1 MDRLFFDL
9 IDKAA
14 DCQHLA
20 NALAKNANY
29 DCMYDDV
36 VSPILPILY
45 KQIYDCQQALLRAV
59 GIQRSVEPLDTRQ

>member
-1 MDRLFFDL
+1 MDRLFFDI

-29 DCMYDDV
+29 NGKYGDV
-36 VSPILPILY
+36 VSPILPDLY
-45 KQIYDCQQALLRAV
+45 KQISDCQQALFRAV
-59 GIQRSVEPLDTRQ
+59 GKQCSGEPWDTRQ

>member
-1 MDRLFFDL
+1 MDRLFFDI

-29 DCMYDDV
+29 DGKFGEV
-36 VSPILPILY
+36 VRAELPTLY
-45 KQIYDCQQALLRAV
+45 KQISDCQQALFRAV
-59 GIQRSVEPLDTRQ
+59 GRQCSGESWDTRQ